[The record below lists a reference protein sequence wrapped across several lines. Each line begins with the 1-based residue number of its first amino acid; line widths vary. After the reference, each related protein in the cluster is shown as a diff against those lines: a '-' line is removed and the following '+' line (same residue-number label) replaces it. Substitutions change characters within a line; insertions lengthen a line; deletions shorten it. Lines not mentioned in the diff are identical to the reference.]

1 MTERNELNVGGYY
14 FGSPADAEKARLERS
29 QIEFFEPRLEGKSA
43 RNILA
48 VYNRIL
54 DEKVFV
60 TPVGWE
66 YAQKLQNRL
75 RGMGVEEEELRP
87 VPLYITFVHDNEEKK
102 TPRPRIVPSRKKE
115 GQGKFRI
122 SVLINIILAAMVA
135 AMLMIAV
142 NSKNPNILNYKNRIT
157 NEYAAWEQEL
167 TEREQAV
174 KQKEAELRMPDAQ

>member
-1 MTERNELNVGGYY
+1 ML
-14 FGSPADAEKARLERS
+14 FRS
-29 QIEFFEPRLEGKSA
+29 
-43 RNILA
+43 
-48 VYNRIL
+48 
-54 DEKVFV
+54 
-60 TPVGWE
+60 
-66 YAQKLQNRL
+66 
-75 RGMGVEEEELRP
+75 
-87 VPLYITFVHDNEEKK
+87 
-102 TPRPRIVPSRKKE
+102 PRIVPSRKKE